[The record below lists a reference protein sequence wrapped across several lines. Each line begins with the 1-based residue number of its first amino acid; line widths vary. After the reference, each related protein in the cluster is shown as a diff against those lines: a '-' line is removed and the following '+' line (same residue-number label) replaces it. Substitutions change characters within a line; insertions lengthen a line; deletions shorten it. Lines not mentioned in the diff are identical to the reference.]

1 MVQAGFIMHQ
11 NVDVIERLRRSG
23 CKGQRRISLLR
34 VIEFENASAGIERI
48 PFNTKSLHQRNVQVA
63 QWHIITAVVTGIDV
77 SAVLEAPPC
86 YQNGEVSI

>member
-1 MVQAGFIMHQ
+1 MTANSKSPLKKHRFVKVWWERVMVQAGFIMHQ

-63 QWHIITAVVTGIDV
+63 
-77 SAVLEAPPC
+77 
-86 YQNGEVSI
+86 